1 MRSRKFIDAL
11 VEFVI
16 LMLLQGLSMNDLEWK
31 KLTVEELNHA
41 ENSREQGNE
50 GRARVC
56 ARRAAGHVA
65 GEYLQRN
72 GMKVDSMNS
81 LNRLKAMLSRNELSQ
96 DTKSIIEHFLIHTT
110 TEHNLPI
117 EADLIEDVRFLAL
130 ELLNTDLE

>member
-1 MRSRKFIDAL
+1 
-11 VEFVI
+11 
-16 LMLLQGLSMNDLEWK
+16 MNDLEWK

-41 ENSREQGNE
+41 ENSQEQGNE

-81 LNRLKAMLSRNELSQ
+81 LNRLKAMLSRTELSQ